1 MYIYIYIPPLKLTFS
16 PQKMDAWNSSS
27 FWGKMPIFRECNTKL
42 FSGDCNR
49 NPCKMTETFGFRN
62 YSKLPRYNTKLVF
75 LFKKKVEQ
83 FLPKRLKWNRTGF
96 PEALLEHPA
105 SASVHEGTRT
115 QGPGREKMEIL
126 ELEIFFWGYLLEV

>member
-1 MYIYIYIPPLKLTFS
+1 
-16 PQKMDAWNSSS
+16 MDAWNSSS

-75 LFKKKVEQ
+75 IKKKGGTISPKTTQVEPNRISGGPSRAPSLRLSARRDQ
-83 FLPKRLKWNRTGF
+83 DPGTWTGEDGDFGVGDLFLGIP
-96 PEALLEHPA
+96 
-105 SASVHEGTRT
+105 
-115 QGPGREKMEIL
+115 PGSL
-126 ELEIFFWGYLLEV
+126 T